1 MPRISAESRFFKIL
15 NAYSRWKF
23 DKCGAYQ
30 KIKIQSAK
38 MPGKSGSKWLFTVE
52 NINYVGFKG
61 SVASKEKIAAQEC
74 CIKEVCKLCE
84 VKFPHSDKLAD
95 KHTTSLLQPGGV
107 HVVYS
112 QLGTIKLSVHIF

>member
-1 MPRISAESRFFKIL
+1 
-15 NAYSRWKF
+15 
-23 DKCGAYQ
+23 
-30 KIKIQSAK
+30 

-52 NINYVGFKG
+52 NINYVGLKG
-61 SVASKEKIAAQEC
+61 SVASTGPKEKIAPQEC

-112 QLGTIKLSVHIF
+112 